1 MKEKRYDISDLKDLD
16 CYIEKKKDKIYVV
29 AYTRLSQEIGDIVES
44 LLKFGKRNNLE
55 SKGILT
61 NVIIENKPSFDKYY
75 ELKGMFV
82 DRFYSYNA

>member
-1 MKEKRYDISDLKDLD
+1 MKEKRYDTSDLKDLD

-29 AYTRLSQEIGDIVES
+29 AYTHFSQEIGDIVES

-61 NVIIENKPSFDKYY
+61 NVIKENKPSFDKYY

-82 DRFYSYNA
+82 DRFYSYNV